1 MIHFEFTL
9 EDAEA
14 EFMLSLF
21 QHDINKLNMDIMDYM
36 SDDAYTEETK
46 QWFENAKKFNHSVK
60 QKVLE
65 NQTYINTD
73 K

>member
-21 QHDINKLNMDIMDYM
+21 QHDINKLNMDIMDAM
-36 SDDAYTEETK
+36 CDNEYTEETK
-46 QWFENAKKFNHSVK
+46 QWFEKAKMFNNLVK